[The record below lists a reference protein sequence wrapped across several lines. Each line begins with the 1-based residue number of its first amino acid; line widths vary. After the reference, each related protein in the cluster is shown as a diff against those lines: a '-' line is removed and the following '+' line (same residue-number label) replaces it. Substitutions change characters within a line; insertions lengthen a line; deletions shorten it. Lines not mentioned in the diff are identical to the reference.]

1 MKPIK
6 VTQNNAKQIFDYLC
20 SANAIGKR
28 RTTITSSQ
36 EIIDIAVAKEK
47 ILDDLGLLKS
57 ERRDISAVHTT
68 GYKFDKW
75 VLNTRRSRYV
85 VSDPMEVSVVE
96 MRRRPTGWFLVSV
109 SKDILHHT
117 TEPPSWVVLPKDLD
131 KKVVSRMRLK
141 HGWMVSTEMDI
152 SADVN

>member
-6 VTQNNAKQIFDYLC
+6 VTQSNAEEISKYLC
-20 SANAIGKR
+20 ATRPDGR
-28 RTTITSSQ
+28 PRTAHVSTKD
-36 EIIDIAVAKEK
+36 IIDIAVAKEK
-47 ILDDLGLLKS
+47 VLDDLGLLKS
-57 ERRDISAVHTT
+57 ERRGISAVHTT

-75 VLNTRRSRYV
+75 MRDFRRSRYV
-85 VSDPMEVSVVE
+85 LNGPMEVSVVE

-131 KKVVSRMRLK
+131 KKVVSRMRQK
-141 HGWMVSTEMDI
+141 HGWMVSTEMNI
-152 SADVN
+152 STGVD